1 MQIKPGIHDS
11 MVSITGDVNKK
22 RFYDVKG
29 YVNIFFCI
37 QRGFLTSCSH
47 SLLWHVIRLAHGITV
62 VQHCRGKFLIFDTLT
77 TCCCLTL
84 SKHLWETMSWSH
96 AAIQLRLYTSRDTT
110 QAATYLCAPMCTHTD
125 TRQHEESWSLFS
137 LRWAE
142 SSRIEKIK
150 DRNRERERI
159 GKV

>member
-11 MVSITGDVNKK
+11 MVAITWDANKR
-22 RFYDVKG
+22 RFTMSKATRTQF
-29 YVNIFFCI
+29 FFCI

-47 SLLWHVIRLAHGITV
+47 SLLWHVITLAHGITV
-62 VQHCRGKFLIFDTLT
+62 VQHRRGKFLIFDTLN

-84 SKHLWETMSWSH
+84 SKHLWETTSWSH

-110 QAATYLCAPMCTHTD
+110 QAATYLCAPTCTHTD
-125 TRQHEESWSLFS
+125 TRQHEESWRLFS

-142 SSRIEKIK
+142 SCRIEK
-150 DRNRERERI
+150 R
-159 GKV
+159 